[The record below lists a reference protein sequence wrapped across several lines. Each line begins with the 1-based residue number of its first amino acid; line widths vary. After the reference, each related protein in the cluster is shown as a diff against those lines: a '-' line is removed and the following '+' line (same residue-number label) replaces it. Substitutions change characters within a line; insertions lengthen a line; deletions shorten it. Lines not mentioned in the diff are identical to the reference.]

1 MKPKKHEERLV
12 TIDRLV
18 YGGEGIASDEGFK
31 IFVPDVA
38 PGDEALVQI
47 RRVKSSY
54 AEGVVK
60 EIVKPS
66 PLRIAARCKHFEVC
80 GGCKWQF
87 LAYEE
92 QLKVKEQQVRESLE
106 RLGGLSGD
114 LVLPIVSNDSPWF
127 YRNKMEFSFGTSAKP
142 KLSQE
147 VGETQLGFYPPG
159 YHFEVFDLE
168 ECFLQSEWVVEVVQ
182 KVRAFAIE
190 HQIPVYN
197 SHNHEGLLKT
207 LTVREGENTGERMI
221 VLTTSTGLFEQKEA
235 FIELFAKDA
244 SVTSLYWNSVYQVP
258 GQPTW
263 TEQNLLAGKE
273 ALTEVLE
280 LENGTRLE
288 FDILPQAFFQTNTL
302 QAQKL
307 YSKALELADLTG
319 AEIVYDL
326 YCGTGTIGLFCA
338 HKAKLVLGIEVNE
351 SAVES
356 AQNNALK
363 NGIKNVRFYLGSV
376 EQRLNELA
384 SMGEGSRPDV
394 VIVDPPR
401 AGLGEKVVA
410 DCVAFGAAKIV
421 YVSCNPTTM
430 ARDLK
435 QFTELGYTTQ
445 SVQPVDMFPQT
456 HHVECVCLLTKS

>member
-1 MKPKKHEERLV
+1 MKFKKGQSLTV

-18 YGGEGIASDEGFK
+18 YGGEGIASDVGFK
-31 IFVPDVA
+31 IFVPDTA
-38 PGDEALVQI
+38 PGDQALVQI

-66 PLRIAARCKHFEVC
+66 PLRITPRCKHFSVC

-92 QLKVKEQQVRESLE
+92 QLKVKEDQVRDSVE
-106 RLGGLSGD
+106 RLGGLNGD
-114 LVLPIVSNDSPWF
+114 LVLPIVGNDSPWL
-127 YRNKMEFSFGTSAKP
+127 YRNKMEFSFGLGKN
-142 KLSQE
+142 
-147 VGETQLGFYPPG
+147 GETQLGFYPPG
-159 YHFEVFDLE
+159 FHFEVFDLE
-168 ECFLQSEWVVEVVQ
+168 ECFLQSEWSTEVVQ

-190 HQIPVYN
+190 HKIPVYN

-207 LTVREGENTGERMI
+207 LTVREGKNTGERMI
-221 VLTTSTGLFEQKEA
+221 VLTTSTGLFEDKDA
-235 FIELFAKDA
+235 FIELFAEDK
-244 SVTSLYWNSVYQVP
+244 SVTSLYWNSVYQIP

-273 ALTEVLE
+273 SLTEVLV
-280 LENGTRLE
+280 LENGDRLE

-307 YSKALELADLTG
+307 YSLALEAAGLTG
-319 AEIVYDL
+319 QEIVYDL

-338 HKAKLVLGIEVNE
+338 HKAKQVLGIEINE

-356 AQNNALK
+356 AQSNALK
-363 NGIKNVRFYLGSV
+363 NDIKNIRFYLGSV

-384 SMGEGSRPDV
+384 NLGEDSRPDI

-401 AGLGEKVVA
+401 AGLGEKVVN

-435 QFTELGYTTQ
+435 QFAELGYTTK

-456 HHVECVCLLTKS
+456 HHIECVCLLTKN

>member
-31 IFVPDVA
+31 IFVPDTA
-38 PGDEALVQI
+38 PGDQALVQI

-54 AEGVVK
+54 AEGAVK

-66 PLRIAARCKHFEVC
+66 PLRITPRCKHFSVC

-92 QLKVKEQQVRESLE
+92 QLKVKEDQVRDSVE
-106 RLGGLSGD
+106 RLGTLSPD
-114 LVLPIVSNDSPWF
+114 LVLPIVGNESPWL
-127 YRNKMEFSFGTSAKP
+127 YRNKMEFSFGIGK
-142 KLSQE
+142 K
-147 VGETQLGFYPPG
+147 GETQLGFYPPG
-159 YHFEVFDLE
+159 FHFEVFDLE
-168 ECFLQSEWVVEVVQ
+168 ECFLQSEWAVEVVQ

-190 HQIPVYN
+190 HKIPVYN

-207 LTVREGENTGERMI
+207 LTVREGKNTGERMI
-221 VLTTSTGLFEQKEA
+221 VLTTSTGLFEDKEA
-235 FIELFAKDA
+235 FMELFSDDK
-244 SVTSLYWNSVYQVP
+244 SVTSLYWNSVYQIP

-263 TEQNLLAGKE
+263 TEQNLLAGKP
-273 ALTEVLE
+273 ALTEVLV
-280 LENGTRLE
+280 LENGDRLE

-307 YSKALELADLTG
+307 YSLALEAAGLSG
-319 AEIVYDL
+319 QEIVYDL

-338 HKAKLVLGIEVNE
+338 HKAKQVLGIEINE

-356 AQNNALK
+356 AQSNALK
-363 NGIKNVRFYLGSV
+363 NDIKNIRFYLGSV

-384 SMGEGSRPDV
+384 NLGEDSRPDV

-401 AGLGEKVVA
+401 AGLGEKVVN

-430 ARDLK
+430 ARDLR
-435 QFTELGYTTQ
+435 QFAELGYTTK

-456 HHVECVCLLTKS
+456 HHIECVCVLTKN

>member
-1 MKPKKHEERLV
+1 MSAKPKKNQEIPV
-12 TIDRLV
+12 KIDRLV
-18 YGGEGIASDEGFK
+18 FGGEGIASADGFK

-60 EIVKPS
+60 ELTKPS
-66 PLRIAARCKHFEVC
+66 EKRITPRCKHFAVC

-87 LAYEE
+87 LPYEE
-92 QLKVKEQQVRESLE
+92 QLTVKEQQVRESVE
-106 RLGGLSGD
+106 RLGGLSCD
-114 LVLPIVSNDSPWF
+114 LVKPIVPNESPWF
-127 YRNKMEFSFGTSAKP
+127 YRNKMEFSFA
-142 KLSQE
+142 LSKT
-147 VGETQLGFYPPG
+147 GETELGLYPPG

-168 ECFLQSEWVVEVVQ
+168 ECFLQSEWAAQVVQ
-182 KVRAFAIE
+182 KVRAFVKE
-190 HQIPVYN
+190 HRIPVYN
-197 SHNHEGLLKT
+197 PHTHEGLLKT
-207 LTVREGENTGERMI
+207 LTIREGENTGERMVI
-221 VLTTSTGLFEQKEA
+221 LTTSTGIFDDKEA
-235 FIELFAKDA
+235 FIKLFTKDP
-244 SVTSLYWNSVYQVP
+244 SVTSLYWNSVYQAT

-263 TEQNLLAGKE
+263 IEENLLAGKP

-280 LENGTRLE
+280 LENGSKLE
-288 FDILPQAFFQTNTL
+288 FDILPQAFFQTNTR

-307 YSKALELADLTG
+307 YSLALKAADLTG
-319 AEIVYDL
+319 EETVYDL

-338 HKAKLVLGIEVNE
+338 HKARQVLGIEINE
-351 SAVES
+351 AAVES
-356 AQNNALK
+356 AQGNALK

-376 EQRLNELA
+376 EQRLTELA
-384 SMGEGSRPDV
+384 SLDDSNKPDV

-410 DCVAFGAAKIV
+410 DSVSFKAPKIV

-435 QFTELGYTTQ
+435 QFAELGYETK

-456 HHVECVCLLTKS
+456 HHVECVCLLEKVS

>member
-66 PLRIAARCKHFEVC
+66 PLRIAARCKHFDVC

-87 LAYEE
+87 LAYDE
-92 QLKVKEQQVRESLE
+92 QLKVKEQQVRDSVE
-106 RLGGLSGD
+106 RLGGLSAD
-114 LVLPIVSNDSPWF
+114 LVLPIVGNDSPWF
-127 YRNKMEFSFGTSAKP
+127 YRNKMEFSFGVSVP
-142 KLSQE
+142 PDSFE
-147 VGETQLGFYPPG
+147 PGETQLGFYPPG
-159 YHFEVFDLE
+159 YHFEVFDLK
-168 ECFLQSEWVVEVVQ
+168 ECFLQSEWAVEVVQ

-190 HQIPVYN
+190 HKIPVYD
-197 SHNHEGLLKT
+197 SHSHEGLLKT
-207 LTVREGENTGERMI
+207 LMVREGKNTGERMV

-235 FIELFAKDA
+235 FIELFADDA

-263 TEQNLLAGKE
+263 VEQNLLAGKE
-273 ALTEVLE
+273 ALTEVLI
-280 LENGTRLE
+280 LENGEKLE

-307 YSKALELADLTG
+307 YSKALELAGLTG
-319 AEIVYDL
+319 AEVVYDL

-338 HKAKLVLGIEVNE
+338 HKAKQVLGIEVNE

-356 AQNNALK
+356 AQSNALK
-363 NGIKNVRFYLGSV
+363 NGIKNIRFYLGSV
-376 EQRLNELA
+376 EQRLNEL
-384 SMGEGSRPDV
+384 SGMGEDSRPDV

-401 AGLGEKVVA
+401 AGLGEKVVG
-410 DCVAFGAAKIV
+410 DCAAFGAAKIV

-435 QFTELGYTTQ
+435 QFAELGYTTQ

-456 HHVECVCLLTKS
+456 HHVECVCLLTKN